1 MVKMHMQKSV
11 TDTINTSFI
20 IESEKGLLVVDG
32 GFATECENLYAKLK
46 ELGDHVTGWFLTH
59 PHTDHVNCLREMI
72 KTHLGDIKIDMLYYN
87 FPSVEIMNEYIPE
100 GNENGDWLQGFYDD
114 IAPAAIPVTTTH
126 MGDEYSFGDVTVK
139 VLREHNDS
147 TPNNFSN
154 NSSTVFRFET
164 ENSSVIF
171 LGDLGIEGGEH
182 LLSVA
187 SPELLKAD
195 YCQMA
200 HHGQSGVL
208 KNVYEAINPDYCLW
222 CTPTWLWDNKGPG
235 GYDTGKYKTVIVRG
249 WMSEIG
255 GMKKHYIMQ
264 EGPFEIE
271 L

>member
-1 MVKMHMQKSV
+1 MTKMHMLSSV

-20 IESEKGLLVVDG
+20 IESEKGLIVFDG
-32 GFATECENLYAKLK
+32 GFASESENLYENLK
-46 ELGDHVTGWFLTH
+46 RLGGKVCAWFLTH
-59 PHTDHVNCLREMI
+59 PHTDHVDALRNLL
-72 KTHLGDIKIDMLYYN
+72 KTHGDEIKPEMLYYN
-87 FPSVEIMNEYIPE
+87 FPSVELMNENIPS

-114 IAPAAIPVTTTH
+114 IAPFNVPVTTAH
-126 MGDEYSFGDVTVK
+126 QGDLYSFGNVTVK

-154 NSSTVFRFET
+154 NSSTVYRLET

-171 LGDLGIEGGEH
+171 LGDLGIEGGKH
-182 LLSVA
+182 LLEVCDIS
-187 SPELLKAD
+187 LLKAD

-208 KNVYEAINPDYCLW
+208 KDVYEAINPSYCLW
-222 CTPTWLWDNKGPG
+222 CTPTWLWDNKGEG

-255 GMKKHYIMQ
+255 GIKKHYIMQ